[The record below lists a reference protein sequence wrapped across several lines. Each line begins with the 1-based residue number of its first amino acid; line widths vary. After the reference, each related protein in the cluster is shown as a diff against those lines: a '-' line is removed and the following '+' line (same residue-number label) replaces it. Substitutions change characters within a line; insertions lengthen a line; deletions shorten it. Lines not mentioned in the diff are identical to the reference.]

1 MSASI
6 SKDETNLQRGAEVAH
21 STALFFEAD
30 RLDAFAYS
38 ILDTDAKTDE
48 IWKKFTEA
56 KAIADAKRVEATRI
70 WIQATRQKKTTSP
83 KLDT

>member
-1 MSASI
+1 MSVYTT
-6 SKDETNLQRGAEVAH
+6 KDVSDLDGDAEVAR

-38 ILDTDAKTDE
+38 ILDTDAKTDD

-56 KAIADAKRVEATRI
+56 KAIAYAKRAEASRI
-70 WIQATRQKKTTSP
+70 LTHSRLQKK
-83 KLDT
+83 L